1 MSDDFASPFD
11 EVLWDWTDEGRPV
24 VVDDARRAAINR
36 HGGHEAQVSF
46 ETVYTSGDH
55 PFDLLHP
62 PRNMNFER
70 ARSGALEV
78 LRLEDAEGRWV
89 LAAQPSASAGV
100 FHLISGLP
108 TTHPRS
114 KKVERWLV
122 NAREI
127 SRCFLSHDD
136 FASIGDCL
144 SEWGDVEVVKLAG
157 RMVKDGSSVNRGFP
171 ALVEGLRPNHQDGLR
186 EAENLGAAV
195 RTMTL
200 HVSNTLH
207 VHLRRVA
214 GATLYSGNY
223 RVFEELVLARL
234 EAATAV
240 RRALLSGR
248 ARTALASPSRPL
260 TVTLPAP
267 ILASRDDTG
276 TLLEVVHGMSNFSLA
291 VFHRNPYLHFALTDE
306 GDGSN
311 FDVMITRPDAIDIYP
326 GYRASAAALGRVTQQ
341 LSERFGALDVSERID
356 EELPSIYDLVEG

>member
-1 MSDDFASPFD
+1 MSDGFASPFD
-11 EVLWDWTDEGRPV
+11 EVLWDWTNEGRPV
-24 VVDDARRAAINR
+24 GVDDARIAAINR
-36 HGGHEAQVSF
+36 HGGHEVQVSF

-55 PFDLLHP
+55 PFDLFRL
-62 PRNMNFER
+62 PRDISGER
-70 ARSGALEV
+70 VSSGALEV

-100 FHLISGLP
+100 YHLVSGLP

-114 KKVERWLV
+114 KRVERWLV
-122 NAREI
+122 HAREI

-136 FASIGDCL
+136 FASIGDRL

-157 RMVKDGSSVNRGFP
+157 RMVRDGSSVNRGFP
-171 ALVEGLRPNHQDGLR
+171 ALAEGLRPNHRDGLR

-214 GATLYSGNY
+214 GATLYSGHY
-223 RVFEELVLARL
+223 RVFEELVLGRL
-234 EAATAV
+234 EAATDA

-248 ARTALASPSRPL
+248 ARKALVNPSPPL

-267 ILASRDDTG
+267 ILASRDETG
-276 TLLEVVHGMSNFSLA
+276 ALLDVMHGMSHYSLA
-291 VFHRNPYLHFALTDE
+291 VFHRNPYLHIALTDE

-341 LSERFGALDVSERID
+341 LSERFGALDVRERAD
-356 EELPSIYDLVEG
+356 EDLPSIYELVEG